1 MKNPEIL
8 VTICAR
14 GGSKGLKNKNMLPL
28 LGKPLIS
35 YTIKQAINWGR
46 AKHIVVSTDSESIA
60 AVAMQYGAEVPFIR
74 PENLARDD
82 SPKLPVL
89 KHAVHY
95 YIEKKNFTPDLI
107 VDLDPTSPLRREE
120 DIEKCVNFIMKDPE
134 CDSVITGF
142 KANKNPYFNMVETDS
157 NGYAR
162 LSKQTTGSIA
172 RRQDAPIVYAMNAS
186 IYVWRTSSLL
196 EQTSVIPEKAKL
208 VEMPEERS
216 VDIDSRTDFKLVELL
231 LKERESDDFS

>member
-14 GGSKGLKNKNMLPL
+14 GGSKGLQNKNTLHL

-35 YTIKQAINWGR
+35 YTINQAIEWGR
-46 AKHIVVSTDSESIA
+46 AKHVVVSTDSESIA
-60 AVAMQYGAEVPFIR
+60 DIAKQYGAEVPFIR

-89 KHAVHY
+89 KHVVNY
-95 YIEKKNFTPDLI
+95 YIENKNFTPDLI
-107 VDLDPTSPLRREE
+107 VDLDPTSPLRSEE
-120 DIEKCVNFIMKDPE
+120 DIEKCVNTIIKDSE
-134 CDSVITGF
+134 CESVITGF
-142 KANKNPYFNMVETDS
+142 KANKNPYFNMVESDS
-157 NGYAR
+157 NGYVR
-162 LSKQTTGSIA
+162 LSKPTAGSIA

-196 EQTSVIPEKAKL
+196 EQTSVISEKAKL
-208 VEMPEERS
+208 IEMPEERS
-216 VDIDSRTDFKLVELL
+216 VDIDSLMDFKLVEVLL
-231 LKERESDDFS
+231 RERESDDFS